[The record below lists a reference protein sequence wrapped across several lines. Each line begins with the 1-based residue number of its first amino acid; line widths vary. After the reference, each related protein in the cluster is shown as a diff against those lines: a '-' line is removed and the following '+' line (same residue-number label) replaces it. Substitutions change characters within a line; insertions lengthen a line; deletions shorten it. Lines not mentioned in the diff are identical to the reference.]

1 LSQNGRIN
9 NYQCALPKGII
20 TAYVQ
25 TTMKRRNFIKG
36 TTIASGAISF
46 PNIIPSQLLGKNSP
60 SNKITIGMIGTGN
73 HGIHRNLNMFLRQ
86 PDAKVLAVSDVFKS
100 RMAKAHKM
108 TNEHY
113 KSNDC
118 SMHSDFRE
126 ILDRKDIDAVM
137 ISTPDHWHALMSS
150 MAIRRGKD
158 VICEKPTLTVAEGR
172 YIADLVKK
180 TGRIFQTSTEDR
192 SLFIY
197 HRLAEVVRN
206 GRIGKLKEIK
216 VTLPAGKRFPNE
228 TESEIPEDLDYDLW
242 LGPAPKAPYTKS
254 RTKQQHW
261 RHVWDYS
268 GGKFT
273 DWGMHQ
279 LDTAQWANNT
289 EKTGPTKISGK
300 GTIHEGSMYNTF
312 VNYKI
317 KYSYANGV
325 QLSVSSGGTSIHF
338 YGSEGWCGSKS
349 WDSGL
354 EANKIDIVKEPI
366 PENGL
371 HLYTCKGGEHRN
383 FLDCV
388 KSRKEPYFPAEIGHR
403 CATLCHLGNISM
415 RLNTALD
422 WDPKK
427 ETITNNKQGASMLS
441 RKMREPWNL
450 EKS

>member
-1 LSQNGRIN
+1 
-9 NYQCALPKGII
+9 
-20 TAYVQ
+20 
-25 TTMKRRNFIKG
+25 
-36 TTIASGAISF
+36 
-46 PNIIPSQLLGKNSP
+46 
-60 SNKITIGMIGTGN
+60 MIGTGN

-86 PDAKVLAVSDVFKS
+86 EDAKIIAVCDVFKS
-100 RMAKAHKM
+100 RMLKAQSI
-108 TNEHY
+108 TNDYY
-113 KSNDC
+113 KTNDC
-118 SMHSDFRE
+118 SIHSDFRE
-126 ILDRKDIDAVM
+126 ILERKDIDAVM

-172 YIADLVKK
+172 YISDLVKK
-180 TGRIFQTSTEDR
+180 TGKVFQTSTEDR

-216 VTLPAGKRFPNE
+216 VTLPSGKRFPNE
-228 TESEIPEDLDYDLW
+228 KPANAPKDLDYDMW
-242 LGPAPKAPYTKS
+242 LGPAPDAPYTIS

-268 GGKFT
+268 GGKFS

-279 LDTAQWANNT
+279 LDTAQWANDT
-289 EKTGPTKISGK
+289 ERTGPISISGK
-300 GTIHEGSMYNTF
+300 GTINEGSMYNTF
-312 VNYKI
+312 VDYEI
-317 KYSYANGV
+317 DYEYENGV
-325 QLSVSSGGTSIHF
+325 KLNVKSGGTSIHF

-354 EANKIDIVKEPI
+354 EANKKSIVKDPI
-366 PENGL
+366 PKDGL

-388 KSRKEPYFPAEIGHR
+388 KSRNEPYFPAEIGHR

-415 RLNTALD
+415 RLNQKLQ
-422 WDPKK
+422 WDPKTEKIGNSK
-427 ETITNNKQGASMLS
+427 EASSMLS
-441 RKMREPWNL
+441 RKMRKPWDL
-450 EKS
+450 QKS

>member
-1 LSQNGRIN
+1 
-9 NYQCALPKGII
+9 
-20 TAYVQ
+20 
-25 TTMKRRNFIKG
+25 MKRRHFLKF
-36 TTIASGAISF
+36 ASLSTAPFYISKNS
-46 PNIIPSQLLGKNSP
+46 PLGKNAP
-60 SNKITIGMIGTGN
+60 SNMITIGMIGTGN

-86 PDAKVLAVSDVFKS
+86 EDAKIIAVCDVFKS
-100 RMAKAHKM
+100 RMLKAQSI
-108 TNEHY
+108 TNDYY
-113 KSNDC
+113 KTNDC
-118 SMHSDFRE
+118 SIHSDFRE
-126 ILDRKDIDAVM
+126 ILERKDIDAVM

-172 YIADLVKK
+172 YISDLVKK
-180 TGRIFQTSTEDR
+180 TGKVFQTSTEDR

-228 TESEIPEDLDYDLW
+228 NPANAPKDLDYDMW
-242 LGPAPKAPYTKS
+242 LGPAPEAPYTIS

-268 GGKFT
+268 GGKFS

-279 LDTAQWANNT
+279 LDTAQWANDT
-289 EKTGPTKISGK
+289 ERTGPISISGK
-300 GTIHEGSMYNTF
+300 GTINEGSMYNTF
-312 VNYKI
+312 VDYEINYE
-317 KYSYANGV
+317 YENGV
-325 QLSVSSGGTSIHF
+325 KLNVKSGGTSIHF

-354 EANKIDIVKEPI
+354 EANKKSIVKDPI
-366 PENGL
+366 PKDGL

-388 KSRKEPYFPAEIGHR
+388 KSRNEPYFPAEIGHR

-415 RLNTALD
+415 RLNQKLQ
-422 WDPKK
+422 WDPKTEKIGNSK
-427 ETITNNKQGASMLS
+427 EASSMLS
-441 RKMREPWNL
+441 RKMRKPWDL
-450 EKS
+450 QKS

>member
-1 LSQNGRIN
+1 
-9 NYQCALPKGII
+9 
-20 TAYVQ
+20 
-25 TTMKRRNFIKG
+25 MKRRNFLKF
-36 TTIASGAISF
+36 ASVASVPFHISK
-46 PNIIPSQLLGKNSP
+46 NSILGKEAP

-86 PDAKVLAVSDVFKS
+86 NDARVVAVCDVFKS
-100 RMAKAHKM
+100 RMLKAQSM
-108 TNEHY
+108 TDGFYNS
-113 KSNDC
+113 KGC
-118 SMHSDFRE
+118 SIHSDFRQ
-126 ILDRKDIDAVM
+126 ILDRDDIDAVM

-172 YIADLVKK
+172 YISDLVKK
-180 TGRIFQTSTEDR
+180 TGKVFQTSTEDR
-192 SLFIY
+192 SLFVY
-197 HRLAEVVRN
+197 HRLAEAVRN
-206 GRIGKLKEIK
+206 GRIGKLNKIK

-228 TESEIPEDLDYDLW
+228 NPVEVPNDFDYDLW
-242 LGPAPKAPYTKS
+242 LGPAPDAPYTPS

-268 GGKFT
+268 GGKFS

-279 LDTAQWANNT
+279 LDTAQWANDT
-289 EKTGPTKISGK
+289 ERTGPITINGK
-300 GTIHEGSMYNTF
+300 GTINEGSMFNTF
-312 VNYKI
+312 VDYEINYTYK
-317 KYSYANGV
+317 NGV
-325 QLSVSSGGTSIHF
+325 KLNVKSGGTSIHF

-354 EANKIDIVKEPI
+354 EASKKSIVKDPI
-366 PENGL
+366 AKDGL

-388 KSRKEPYFPAEIGHR
+388 KSRKDPYFPAEIGHR

-415 RLNTALD
+415 RLKQKIE
-422 WDPKK
+422 WDPEK
-427 ETITNNKQGASMLS
+427 ETIQNSKKASLMLS
-441 RKMREPWNL
+441 RKMREPWDL

>member
-1 LSQNGRIN
+1 
-9 NYQCALPKGII
+9 
-20 TAYVQ
+20 
-25 TTMKRRNFIKG
+25 
-36 TTIASGAISF
+36 
-46 PNIIPSQLLGKNSP
+46 
-60 SNKITIGMIGTGN
+60 MIGTGN

-86 PDAKVLAVSDVFKS
+86 EDAKIIAVCDVFKS
-100 RMAKAHKM
+100 RMLKAQSI
-108 TNEHY
+108 TNDYY
-113 KSNDC
+113 KTNDC
-118 SMHSDFRE
+118 SIHSDFRE
-126 ILDRKDIDAVM
+126 ILERKDIDAVM

-172 YIADLVKK
+172 YISDLVKK
-180 TGRIFQTSTEDR
+180 TGKVFQTSTEDR

-216 VTLPAGKRFPNE
+216 VTLPSGKRFPNE
-228 TESEIPEDLDYDLW
+228 KPANAPKDLDYDMW
-242 LGPAPKAPYTKS
+242 LGPAPEAPYTIS

-268 GGKFT
+268 GGKFS

-279 LDTAQWANNT
+279 LDTAQWANDT
-289 EKTGPTKISGK
+289 ERTGPISISGK
-300 GTIHEGSMYNTF
+300 GTINEGSMYNTF
-312 VNYKI
+312 VDYEINYE
-317 KYSYANGV
+317 YENGV
-325 QLSVSSGGTSIHF
+325 KLNVKSGGTSIHF

-354 EANKIDIVKEPI
+354 EANKKSIVKDPI
-366 PENGL
+366 PKDGL

-388 KSRKEPYFPAEIGHR
+388 KSRNEPYFPAEIGHR

-415 RLNTALD
+415 RLNQKLQ
-422 WDPKK
+422 WNPKTEKIGNSK
-427 ETITNNKQGASMLS
+427 EASSMLS
-441 RKMREPWNL
+441 RKMRKPWDL
-450 EKS
+450 QKS

>member
-1 LSQNGRIN
+1 
-9 NYQCALPKGII
+9 
-20 TAYVQ
+20 
-25 TTMKRRNFIKG
+25 
-36 TTIASGAISF
+36 
-46 PNIIPSQLLGKNSP
+46 
-60 SNKITIGMIGTGN
+60 MIGTGN

-86 PDAKVLAVSDVFKS
+86 EDAKIIAVCDVFKS
-100 RMAKAHKM
+100 RMLKAQSI
-108 TNEHY
+108 TNDYY
-113 KSNDC
+113 KTNDC
-118 SMHSDFRE
+118 SIHSDFRE
-126 ILDRKDIDAVM
+126 ILERKDIDAVM

-172 YIADLVKK
+172 YISDLVKK
-180 TGRIFQTSTEDR
+180 TGKVFQTSTEDR

-228 TESEIPEDLDYDLW
+228 NPANAPKDLDYDMW
-242 LGPAPKAPYTKS
+242 LGPAPEAPYTIS

-268 GGKFT
+268 GGKFS

-279 LDTAQWANNT
+279 LDTAQWANDT
-289 EKTGPTKISGK
+289 ERTGPISISGK
-300 GTIHEGSMYNTF
+300 GTINEGSMYNTF
-312 VNYKI
+312 VDYEI
-317 KYSYANGV
+317 DYEYENGV
-325 QLSVSSGGTSIHF
+325 KLNVKSGGTSIHF

-354 EANKIDIVKEPI
+354 EANKKSIVKDPI
-366 PENGL
+366 PKDGL

-388 KSRKEPYFPAEIGHR
+388 KSRNEPYFPAEIGHR

-415 RLNTALD
+415 RLNQKLQ
-422 WDPKK
+422 WDPKTEKIGNSK
-427 ETITNNKQGASMLS
+427 EASSMLS
-441 RKMREPWNL
+441 RKMRKPWDL
-450 EKS
+450 QKS

>member
-1 LSQNGRIN
+1 
-9 NYQCALPKGII
+9 
-20 TAYVQ
+20 
-25 TTMKRRNFIKG
+25 
-36 TTIASGAISF
+36 
-46 PNIIPSQLLGKNSP
+46 
-60 SNKITIGMIGTGN
+60 MIGTGN

-86 PDAKVLAVSDVFKS
+86 EDAKIIAVCDVFKS
-100 RMAKAHKM
+100 RMLKAQSI
-108 TNEHY
+108 TNDYY
-113 KSNDC
+113 KTNDC
-118 SMHSDFRE
+118 SIHSDFRE
-126 ILDRKDIDAVM
+126 ILERKDIDAVM

-172 YIADLVKK
+172 YISDLVKK
-180 TGRIFQTSTEDR
+180 TGKVFQTSTEDR

-228 TESEIPEDLDYDLW
+228 KPENAPKDLDYDMW
-242 LGPAPKAPYTKS
+242 LGPAPEAPYTIS

-268 GGKFT
+268 GGKFS

-279 LDTAQWANNT
+279 LDTAQWANDT
-289 EKTGPTKISGK
+289 ERTGPISISGK
-300 GTIHEGSMYNTF
+300 GTINEGSMYNTF
-312 VNYKI
+312 VDYEI
-317 KYSYANGV
+317 DYEYENGV
-325 QLSVSSGGTSIHF
+325 KLNVKSGGTSIHF

-354 EANKIDIVKEPI
+354 EANKKNIVKDPI
-366 PENGL
+366 PKDGL

-388 KSRKEPYFPAEIGHR
+388 KSRNEPYFPAEIGHR

-415 RLNTALD
+415 RLNQKLQ
-422 WDPKK
+422 WDPKTEKIGNSK
-427 ETITNNKQGASMLS
+427 EASSMLS
-441 RKMREPWNL
+441 RKMRKPWDL
-450 EKS
+450 QKS

>member
-1 LSQNGRIN
+1 
-9 NYQCALPKGII
+9 
-20 TAYVQ
+20 
-25 TTMKRRNFIKG
+25 
-36 TTIASGAISF
+36 
-46 PNIIPSQLLGKNSP
+46 
-60 SNKITIGMIGTGN
+60 MIGTGN

-86 PDAKVLAVSDVFKS
+86 EDAKIIAVCDVFKS
-100 RMAKAHKM
+100 RMLKAQSI
-108 TNEHY
+108 TNDYY
-113 KSNDC
+113 KTNDC
-118 SMHSDFRE
+118 SIHSDFRE
-126 ILDRKDIDAVM
+126 ILERKDIDAVM

-172 YIADLVKK
+172 YISDLVKK
-180 TGRIFQTSTEDR
+180 TGKVFQTSTEDR

-228 TESEIPEDLDYDLW
+228 KPENAPKDLDYDMW
-242 LGPAPKAPYTKS
+242 LGPAPEAPYTIS

-268 GGKFT
+268 GGKFS

-279 LDTAQWANNT
+279 LDTAQWANDT
-289 EKTGPTKISGK
+289 ERTGPISINGK
-300 GTIHEGSMYNTF
+300 GTINEGSMYNTF
-312 VNYKI
+312 VDYEI
-317 KYSYANGV
+317 DYEYENGV
-325 QLSVSSGGTSIHF
+325 KLNVKSGGTSIHF

-354 EANKIDIVKEPI
+354 EANNKSIVKDPI
-366 PENGL
+366 PKDGL

-388 KSRKEPYFPAEIGHR
+388 KSRNEPYFPAEIGHR

-415 RLNTALD
+415 RLNQKLQ
-422 WDPKK
+422 WNPKTEKIGNSK
-427 ETITNNKQGASMLS
+427 EASSMLS
-441 RKMREPWNL
+441 RKMRKPWDL
-450 EKS
+450 QKS

>member
-1 LSQNGRIN
+1 
-9 NYQCALPKGII
+9 
-20 TAYVQ
+20 
-25 TTMKRRNFIKG
+25 MKRRHFLKF
-36 TTIASGAISF
+36 ASLSTAPFYISK
-46 PNIIPSQLLGKNSP
+46 NSLLGKNAP

-86 PDAKVLAVSDVFKS
+86 EDAKIIAVCDVFKS
-100 RMAKAHKM
+100 RMLKAQSI
-108 TNEHY
+108 TNDYY
-113 KSNDC
+113 KTNDC
-118 SMHSDFRE
+118 SIHSDFRE
-126 ILDRKDIDAVM
+126 ILERKDIDAVM

-172 YIADLVKK
+172 YISDLVKK
-180 TGRIFQTSTEDR
+180 TGKVFQTSTEDR

-228 TESEIPEDLDYDLW
+228 KPANAPKDLDYDMW
-242 LGPAPKAPYTKS
+242 LGPAPEAPYTIS

-268 GGKFT
+268 GGKFS

-279 LDTAQWANNT
+279 LDTAQWANDT
-289 EKTGPTKISGK
+289 ERTGPISISGK
-300 GTIHEGSMYNTF
+300 GTINEGSMYNTF
-312 VNYKI
+312 VDYEI
-317 KYSYANGV
+317 DYAYENGV
-325 QLSVSSGGTSIHF
+325 KLNVKSGGTSIHF

-354 EANKIDIVKEPI
+354 EANKKSIVKDPI
-366 PENGL
+366 PMDGL

-388 KSRKEPYFPAEIGHR
+388 KSRNEPYFPAEIGHR

-415 RLNTALD
+415 RLNQKLQ
-422 WDPKK
+422 WNPKNEKIGNSK
-427 ETITNNKQGASMLS
+427 EASSMLS
-441 RKMREPWNL
+441 RKMKKPWDL
-450 EKS
+450 QRS

>member
-1 LSQNGRIN
+1 
-9 NYQCALPKGII
+9 
-20 TAYVQ
+20 
-25 TTMKRRNFIKG
+25 
-36 TTIASGAISF
+36 
-46 PNIIPSQLLGKNSP
+46 
-60 SNKITIGMIGTGN
+60 MIGTGN

-86 PDAKVLAVSDVFKS
+86 EDAKIIAVCDVFKS
-100 RMAKAHKM
+100 RMLKAQSI
-108 TNEHY
+108 TNDYY
-113 KSNDC
+113 KTNDC
-118 SMHSDFRE
+118 SIHSDFRE
-126 ILDRKDIDAVM
+126 ILERKDIDAVM

-172 YIADLVKK
+172 YISDLVKK
-180 TGRIFQTSTEDR
+180 TGKVFQTSTEDR

-228 TESEIPEDLDYDLW
+228 KPENAPKDLDYDMW
-242 LGPAPKAPYTKS
+242 LGPAPEAPYTIS

-268 GGKFT
+268 GGKFS

-279 LDTAQWANNT
+279 LDTAQWANDT
-289 EKTGPTKISGK
+289 ERTGPISISGK
-300 GTIHEGSMYNTF
+300 GTINEGSMYNTF
-312 VNYKI
+312 VDYEI
-317 KYSYANGV
+317 DYEYENGV
-325 QLSVSSGGTSIHF
+325 KLNVKSGGTSIHF

-354 EANKIDIVKEPI
+354 EANKKSIVKDPI
-366 PENGL
+366 PKDGL

-388 KSRKEPYFPAEIGHR
+388 KSRHEPYFPAEIGHR

-415 RLNTALD
+415 RLNQKLQ
-422 WDPKK
+422 WDPKTEKIGNSK
-427 ETITNNKQGASMLS
+427 EASSMLS
-441 RKMREPWNL
+441 RKMRKPWDL
-450 EKS
+450 QKS

>member
-1 LSQNGRIN
+1 
-9 NYQCALPKGII
+9 
-20 TAYVQ
+20 
-25 TTMKRRNFIKG
+25 
-36 TTIASGAISF
+36 
-46 PNIIPSQLLGKNSP
+46 
-60 SNKITIGMIGTGN
+60 MIGTGN

-86 PDAKVLAVSDVFKS
+86 EDAKIIAVCDVFKS
-100 RMAKAHKM
+100 RMLKAQSI
-108 TNEHY
+108 TNDYY
-113 KSNDC
+113 KTNDC
-118 SMHSDFRE
+118 SIHSDFRE
-126 ILDRKDIDAVM
+126 ILERKDIDAVM

-172 YIADLVKK
+172 YISDLVKK
-180 TGRIFQTSTEDR
+180 TGKVFQTSTEDR

-228 TESEIPEDLDYDLW
+228 KPENAPKDLDYDMW
-242 LGPAPKAPYTKS
+242 LGPAPEAPYTIS

-268 GGKFT
+268 GGKFS

-279 LDTAQWANNT
+279 LDTAQWANDT
-289 EKTGPTKISGK
+289 ERTGPISISGK
-300 GTIHEGSMYNTF
+300 GTINEGSMYNTF
-312 VNYKI
+312 VDYEI
-317 KYSYANGV
+317 DYEYENGV
-325 QLSVSSGGTSIHF
+325 KLNVKSGGTSIHF

-354 EANKIDIVKEPI
+354 EANKKSIVKDPI
-366 PENGL
+366 PKDGL

-388 KSRKEPYFPAEIGHR
+388 KSRNEPYFPAEIGHR

-415 RLNTALD
+415 RLNQKLQ
-422 WDPKK
+422 WDPKTEK
-427 ETITNNKQGASMLS
+427 IVNSKDASSMLS
-441 RKMREPWNL
+441 RKMRKPWDL
-450 EKS
+450 QKS

>member
-1 LSQNGRIN
+1 
-9 NYQCALPKGII
+9 
-20 TAYVQ
+20 
-25 TTMKRRNFIKG
+25 MKRRHFLKF
-36 TTIASGAISF
+36 ASLSTAPFYISKNS
-46 PNIIPSQLLGKNSP
+46 PLGKNAP
-60 SNKITIGMIGTGN
+60 SNMITIGMIGTGN

-86 PDAKVLAVSDVFKS
+86 EDAKIIAVCDVFKS
-100 RMAKAHKM
+100 RMLKAQSI
-108 TNEHY
+108 TNDYY
-113 KSNDC
+113 KTNDC
-118 SMHSDFRE
+118 SIHSDFRE
-126 ILDRKDIDAVM
+126 ILERKDIDAVM

-172 YIADLVKK
+172 YISDLVKK
-180 TGRIFQTSTEDR
+180 TGKVFQTSTEDR

-228 TESEIPEDLDYDLW
+228 NPANAPKDLDYDMW
-242 LGPAPKAPYTKS
+242 LGPAPEAPYTIS

-268 GGKFT
+268 GGKFS

-279 LDTAQWANNT
+279 LDTAQWANDT
-289 EKTGPTKISGK
+289 ERTGPISISGK
-300 GTIHEGSMYNTF
+300 GTINEGSMYNTF
-312 VNYKI
+312 VDYEI
-317 KYSYANGV
+317 DYAYENGV
-325 QLSVSSGGTSIHF
+325 KLNVKSGGTSIHF

-354 EANKIDIVKEPI
+354 EANKKSIVKDPI
-366 PENGL
+366 PKDGL

-388 KSRKEPYFPAEIGHR
+388 KSRNEPYFPAEIGHR

-415 RLNTALD
+415 RLNQKLQ
-422 WDPKK
+422 WDPKTEKIGNSK
-427 ETITNNKQGASMLS
+427 EASSMLS
-441 RKMREPWNL
+441 RKMRKPWDL
-450 EKS
+450 QKS

>member
-1 LSQNGRIN
+1 
-9 NYQCALPKGII
+9 
-20 TAYVQ
+20 
-25 TTMKRRNFIKG
+25 
-36 TTIASGAISF
+36 
-46 PNIIPSQLLGKNSP
+46 
-60 SNKITIGMIGTGN
+60 MIGTGN

-86 PDAKVLAVSDVFKS
+86 QDAKVVAVCDVFKS
-100 RMAKAHKM
+100 RMLKAQSI
-108 TNEHY
+108 TNDYY
-113 KSNDC
+113 KTNSC
-118 SMHSDFRE
+118 SIHSDFRE

-172 YIADLVKK
+172 YISDLVKK
-180 TGRIFQTSTEDR
+180 TGKIFQTSTEDR

-206 GRIGKLKEIK
+206 GRIGKLQEIK

-228 TESEIPEDLDYDLW
+228 KPVTAPKDLDYDMW
-242 LGPAPKAPYTKS
+242 LGPAPDAPYTIS

-268 GGKFT
+268 GGKFS

-279 LDTAQWANNT
+279 LDTAQWANDT
-289 EKTGPTKISGK
+289 ERTGPISINGK
-300 GTIHEGSMYNTF
+300 GTINEGSMYNTF
-312 VNYKI
+312 VDYEI
-317 KYSYANGV
+317 DYAYENGV
-325 QLSVSSGGTSIHF
+325 KLNVKSGGTSIHF
-338 YGSEGWCGSKS
+338 YGSDGWCGSKS

-354 EANKIDIVKEPI
+354 EANKKSIVKDPI
-366 PENGL
+366 PEDGL

-388 KSRKEPYFPAEIGHR
+388 KSRNEPYFPAEIGHR

-415 RLNTALD
+415 RLNQKLK
-422 WDPKK
+422 WDPKTEK
-427 ETITNNKQGASMLS
+427 IGNSTEASSMLS
-441 RKMREPWNL
+441 RKMRKPWDL
-450 EKS
+450 HKS

>member
-1 LSQNGRIN
+1 
-9 NYQCALPKGII
+9 
-20 TAYVQ
+20 
-25 TTMKRRNFIKG
+25 
-36 TTIASGAISF
+36 
-46 PNIIPSQLLGKNSP
+46 
-60 SNKITIGMIGTGN
+60 MIGTGN

-86 PDAKVLAVSDVFKS
+86 QDAKVVAVCDVFKS
-100 RMAKAHKM
+100 RMLKAQSI
-108 TNEHY
+108 TNDYYET
-113 KSNDC
+113 NDC
-118 SMHSDFRE
+118 SIHSDFRE

-172 YIADLVKK
+172 YISDLVKK
-180 TGRIFQTSTEDR
+180 TGKIFQTSTEDR

-206 GRIGKLKEIK
+206 GRIGKLQEIK

-228 TESEIPEDLDYDLW
+228 KPVTAPKDLDYDMW
-242 LGPAPKAPYTKS
+242 LGPAPDAPYTIS

-268 GGKFT
+268 GGKFS

-279 LDTAQWANNT
+279 LDTAQWANDT
-289 EKTGPTKISGK
+289 ERTGPISINGK
-300 GTIHEGSMYNTF
+300 GTINEGSMYNTF
-312 VNYKI
+312 VDYEI
-317 KYSYANGV
+317 DYDYENGV
-325 QLSVSSGGTSIHF
+325 KLNVKSGGTSIHF
-338 YGSEGWCGSKS
+338 YGSDGWCGSKS

-354 EANKIDIVKEPI
+354 EANKKSIVKDPI
-366 PENGL
+366 PEDGL

-388 KSRKEPYFPAEIGHR
+388 KSRNEPYFPAEIGHR

-415 RLNTALD
+415 RLNQKLQ
-422 WDPKK
+422 WDPKTEK
-427 ETITNNKQGASMLS
+427 IGNSTEASSMLS
-441 RKMREPWNL
+441 RKMRKPWDL
-450 EKS
+450 QKS

>member
-1 LSQNGRIN
+1 
-9 NYQCALPKGII
+9 
-20 TAYVQ
+20 
-25 TTMKRRNFIKG
+25 MKRRHFLKF
-36 TTIASGAISF
+36 ASLSTAPFYISK
-46 PNIIPSQLLGKNSP
+46 NSLLGKNAP

-86 PDAKVLAVSDVFKS
+86 EDAKIIAVCDVFKS
-100 RMAKAHKM
+100 RMLKAQSI
-108 TNEHY
+108 TNDYY
-113 KSNDC
+113 KTNDC
-118 SMHSDFRE
+118 SIHSDFRE
-126 ILDRKDIDAVM
+126 ILERKDIDAVM

-172 YIADLVKK
+172 YISDLVKK
-180 TGRIFQTSTEDR
+180 TGKVFQTSTEDR

-228 TESEIPEDLDYDLW
+228 NSANAPKDLDYDMW
-242 LGPAPKAPYTKS
+242 LGPAPEAPYTIS

-268 GGKFT
+268 GGKFS

-279 LDTAQWANNT
+279 LDTAQWANDT
-289 EKTGPTKISGK
+289 ERTGPISISGK
-300 GTIHEGSMYNTF
+300 GTINEGSMYNTF
-312 VNYKI
+312 VDYEI
-317 KYSYANGV
+317 DYAYENGV
-325 QLSVSSGGTSIHF
+325 KLNVKSGGTSIHF

-354 EANKIDIVKEPI
+354 EANKKSIVKDPI
-366 PENGL
+366 PKDGL

-388 KSRKEPYFPAEIGHR
+388 KSRNEPYFPAEIGHR

-415 RLNTALD
+415 RLNQKLR
-422 WDPKK
+422 WDPKTEK
-427 ETITNNKQGASMLS
+427 IGNSKDASSMLS
-441 RKMREPWNL
+441 RKMRKPWDL
-450 EKS
+450 QKS